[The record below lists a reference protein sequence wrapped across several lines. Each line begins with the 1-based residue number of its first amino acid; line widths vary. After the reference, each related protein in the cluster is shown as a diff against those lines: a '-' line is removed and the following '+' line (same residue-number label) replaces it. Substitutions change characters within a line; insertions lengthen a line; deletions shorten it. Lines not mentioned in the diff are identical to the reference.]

1 MGGVRNGNST
11 GAQAPADAR
20 QEPQPGPEVELQV
33 TRHLQAAAALLR
45 EGSAPRAF
53 GELVRASR
61 SLPMTRRMAAALV
74 RYSLKAGTEAA
85 AIMVLGKAVDATQ
98 GDLRCHVRRQ
108 LARVLRRVDQIPRAI
123 EVLDALLVE
132 APTDRRALRV
142 LEALLPQTSPVE
154 EAAESEAPERQVEP
168 APEDASAVVHASEVL
183 GLPGEL
189 PETSA
194 PGVASSPEP
203 ALPTVAPAAP
213 EEEDPFSFEL
223 SAAASIL
230 PAPSAVPPPRSEP
243 PPTQAV
249 EAPVSGEADTGAVV
263 AAEDSRSVAEPA
275 ETPDEQDAAGP
286 VIVGVAEVPG
296 EASQEAE
303 DAELPVVQGS
313 EDVEAEREV
322 APPELAAI
330 TAEPTVLPE
339 GDVPQV
345 QAEPSVL
352 PEENLAQAEPAVMMA
367 EPSVLPEENLAQTEP
382 AVVTPEPSV
391 HAEQVEAPEP
401 ASEPEP
407 VPIEAPPAPAPQ
419 TDFHST
425 KTIEFQALSLEDLG
439 GRIEEPEADVVPS
452 APTSEG
458 EPVASAPS
466 VIVAEEALPP
476 SPEPTPEVPPAPPVA
491 AAARPPEPA
500 AEPRHDRAAMQRLEA
515 QLIARKKWPEL
526 AHLYLDRAD
535 KAEDTAERAEVL
547 TRLAEVLENEL
558 QDPAGAART
567 YGDIVAL
574 TGDRAALQEQVRLL
588 SLRGDPALVQRA
600 LDEAVKRATTAKTR
614 GAALLTRAERALA
627 AGQTAKAWADFN
639 AAEALIP
646 GNIPVLAGLMRC
658 APDPTR
664 AAMLA
669 VRLRDT
675 LTEAPRRTPDRLEA
689 LRTLASVAEESM
701 RNPRLAQWAWT
712 EVLGEEPEDPG
723 ARARLVVLARELK
736 DSTSLARLLREQLTR
751 EPRGP
756 AAREQRLELVAT
768 LEATG
773 DADGALAELRQAVRM
788 EPGHKEAWLR
798 LVERCTSRGLME
810 ESAWAQEHAATATA
824 DEVERMHAWAKLAV
838 FCRDV
843 LKDGARGQ
851 VFANRADNMRRGM
864 EERGV
869 LVALPE
875 LPAAPPE
882 PPERE
887 QVALGDEDVPVPPT
901 SVLSWEAPP
910 GKMEPSRR
918 RVRTQAPAGP
928 PPMLRPVE
936 KPAAPPPPPAAPAI
950 SEPAALQM
958 LRERPLEAG
967 LYRVLAE
974 AFSARGHTERGELM
988 QELADALEGRE
999 AAEPQ
1004 APRVRLAPEDRAGLR
1019 HPGLRTPSGELF
1031 ACVGLAL
1038 CRLFPAYG
1046 PAAGTNVPLLKE
1058 LGPGAP
1064 AAVEAIEVAARVLQ
1078 MRLPDIVL
1086 SEESG
1091 PPFTA
1096 VHASTPRLLVGKL
1109 AVQQAQ
1115 SPAELR
1121 FHAGRAL
1128 FCLAPDLLALR
1139 SLKKDQLLRGLS
1151 FLSAV
1156 LYDDEDEAPGP
1167 EGRVLRE
1174 ALPPQAR
1181 ERAAKLLE
1189 PGMRQLDI
1197 PALSEAARHS
1207 ANRAGLVA
1215 CGGVGPALAVLRSR
1229 RALEE
1234 EVVELVRFAASERY
1248 LQLRTAEG

>member
-1 MGGVRNGNST
+1 MGGVRNGNSI

-20 QEPQPGPEVELQV
+20 QEPQQGMPVDAPSGGPGSDVERQV
-33 TRHLQAAAALLR
+33 TGHLQAAAALLR

-61 SLPMTRRMAAALV
+61 TLPMTRRMASALV

-85 AIMVLGKAVDATQ
+85 TIMVLSKAAGATH
-98 GDLRCHVRRQ
+98 GELRCHVLRQ
-108 LARVLRRVDQIPRAI
+108 LARVLRRVEQVPRAI
-123 EVLDALLVE
+123 EVLDTLLVDF
-132 APTDRRALRV
+132 PMDRRALRV
-142 LEALLPQTSPVE
+142 LEALLPRSVSPEDATAVI
-154 EAAESEAPERQVEP
+154 AAESLLPSEVSGTAPQ
-168 APEDASAVVHASEVL
+168 ASA
-183 GLPGEL
+183 
-189 PETSA
+189 
-194 PGVASSPEP
+194 
-203 ALPTVAPAAP
+203 APAQVAAP
-213 EEEDPFSFEL
+213 FDEDSLNFEL
-223 SAAASIL
+223 SAGASIL
-230 PAPSAVPPPRSEP
+230 PAPSSQPPPAEARAVEP
-243 PPTQAV
+243 PPSDVPTV
-249 EAPVSGEADTGAVV
+249 EASPAEALTAEPPPSDVPAAEPSPVEALVAEPLPAEAPPAEVAAVPESSEVV
-263 AAEDSRSVAEPA
+263 AASEDSRSPGESA
-275 ETPDEQDAAGP
+275 ETPGQDAAGP
-286 VIVGVAEVPG
+286 VIVGVAETPD
-296 EASQEAE
+296 EPAQEE
-303 DAELPVVQGS
+303 DAELPVVQGA
-313 EDVEAEREV
+313 EDAEAERDE
-322 APPELAAI
+322 APPEPAAV
-330 TAEPTVLPE
+330 A
-339 GDVPQV
+339 
-345 QAEPSVL
+345 AEPSSHTELVEI
-352 PEENLAQAEPAVMMA
+352 PE
-367 EPSVLPEENLAQTEP
+367 
-382 AVVTPEPSV
+382 
-391 HAEQVEAPEP
+391 PEP
-401 ASEPEP
+401 AP
-407 VPIEAPPAPAPQ
+407 VEAPPAPAAQ
-419 TDFHST
+419 VDFHST

-439 GRIEEPEADVVPS
+439 GRIEEPEAARPAS
-452 APTSEG
+452 AADA
-458 EPVASAPS
+458 EPAASAPS
-466 VIVAEEALPP
+466 VIVSEEALPP
-476 SPEPTPEVPPAPPVA
+476 SPEPEPELAPEPTPEAAPPREALPAEPAEPAEKPAP
-491 AAARPPEPA
+491 PA
-500 AEPRHDRAAMQRLEA
+500 AEPPRYDRAAMQRLEA

-535 KAEDTAERAEVL
+535 HAEDTAERAEVL

-558 QDPAGAART
+558 QDTAGAART

-588 SLRGDPALVQRA
+588 SLRGDPSLVQRA

-627 AGQTAKAWADFN
+627 AGQTTKAWADFN

-675 LTEAPRRTPDRLEA
+675 LSEAPRRTADRLSA
-689 LRTLASVAEESM
+689 LRTLAAVAQESL

-712 EVLGEEPEDPG
+712 EVLGEEPEDTE

-736 DSTSLARLLREQLTR
+736 DATSLARLLREQLTR

-756 AAREQRLELVAT
+756 AARESRLELVAT

-773 DADGALAELRQAVRM
+773 DADGALTELRQAVRM

-810 ESAWAQEHAATATA
+810 ESAWAQEHAATATE
-824 DEVERMHAWAKLAV
+824 DEVERLRAWAKLGV

-843 LKDGARGQ
+843 LKDGARAQ
-851 VFANRADNMRRGM
+851 VFLNRAENMRRGL
-864 EERGV
+864 EAQGTP
-869 LVALPE
+869 VALPE
-875 LPAAPPE
+875 LPAAPLPSLPSM

-887 QVALGDEDVPVPPT
+887 QVALGDEDVPVQPT
-901 SVLSWEAPP
+901 SILSWEAPP

-918 RVRTQAPAGP
+918 RVRAQAPQGAP
-928 PPMLRPVE
+928 PVLRPVE
-936 KPAAPPPPPAAPAI
+936 KPAAPPPPPAAPAL

-988 QELADALEGRE
+988 QEVADALEGRE
-999 AAEPQ
+999 TAAPQ
-1004 APRVRLAPEDRAGLR
+1004 APRVRLTPEDRAGLR

-1064 AAVEAIEVAARVLQ
+1064 AAVEAIEVAARALQ

-1086 SEESG
+1086 SEENG

-1096 VHASTPRLLVGKL
+1096 VHASTPRLLVGRL
-1109 AVQQAQ
+1109 TVQQAQ
-1115 SPAELR
+1115 PPAELR

-1156 LYDDEDEAPGP
+1156 LYDDEESEAPGP

-1197 PALSEAARHS
+1197 PALAEAARHS

-1248 LQLRTAEG
+1248 LQMRTAED